1 MESGEITRT
10 LHEKVLRPA
19 IKDDIVVI
27 EKKERG
33 RTEMEILSKKIS
45 RDELNKMDSGYFEDM
60 IKAVVDI
67 EKQIIGVDAELHADI
82 EGALIEEGSELRN
95 LWGIN
100 FLADEDEI
108 EGFVK
113 FDSLINIH
121 PKQNNRSRDVED
133 ENIRNKVLE
142 VVEKWIE
149 I

>member
-1 MESGEITRT
+1 MEREEITRT
-10 LHEKVLRPA
+10 LHEKILRPA
-19 IKDDIVVI
+19 VKDDIMI
-27 EKKERG
+27 IKKKERG

-82 EGALIEEGSELRN
+82 EGALIDEGSEQRN

-100 FLADEDEI
+100 FLTDEDDI
-108 EGFVK
+108 EEFVE
-113 FDSLINIH
+113 FDSLINIR

-133 ENIRNKVLE
+133 ENIRNKILE